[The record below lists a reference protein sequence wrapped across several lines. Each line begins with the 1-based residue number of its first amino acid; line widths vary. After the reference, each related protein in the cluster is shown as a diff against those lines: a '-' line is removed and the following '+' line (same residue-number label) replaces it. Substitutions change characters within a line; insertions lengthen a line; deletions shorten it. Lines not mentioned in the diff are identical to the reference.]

1 MAEQQ
6 PRPILITGAG
16 RRIGLALA
24 HHFLQQRQ
32 PVIVSYRTP
41 YPAIDGLREA
51 GALCLQADFSSD
63 DGILTFAEAVKSHT
77 DGLRAIIHNASDWMA
92 EKPGVPLS
100 TVINRMMQI
109 HVHAPYLLNHALEA
123 LLRGHGHAASDII
136 HITDYVVERG
146 SDKHI
151 AYAASKAALD
161 NMTRSFARK
170 LAPEVKVNAI
180 APSLIM
186 FNEGD
191 DEAYRQ
197 QALDKSL
204 MKIALAKKRLA
215 ISSITCL
222 PAATL
227 PAAHSLSTAAARCA
241 SGNGPS
247 RGLTARRTAPSIPP
261 RLPAPTAGA

>member
-1 MAEQQ
+1 MTVRQ
-6 PRPILITGAG
+6 PRPILITGGG

-24 HHFLQQRQ
+24 HHFLDQQQ
-32 PVIVSYRTP
+32 PVIVSYRTH
-41 YPAIDGLREA
+41 YPAIDALRDA
-51 GALCLQADFSSD
+51 GAICLTADFSTD
-63 DGILTFAEAVKSHT
+63 EQIL
-77 DGLRAIIHNASDWMA
+77 A
-92 EKPGVPLS
+92 EKPGVPLT
-100 TVINRMMQI
+100 TVLASMMQI
-109 HVHAPYLLNHALEA
+109 HVHVPYLLNHALET

-170 LAPEVKVNAI
+170 LAPEIKVNTV

-191 DEAYRQ
+191 DAEYRQ

-204 MKIALAKKRLA
+204 MKSVAGEKEIVDLLDYLF
-215 ISSITCL
+215 T
-222 PAATL
+222 
-227 PAAHSLSTAAARCA
+227 
-241 SGNGPS
+241 S
-247 RGLTARRTAPSIPP
+247 RFVTGRSFAVDGGRHLR
-261 RLPAPTAGA
+261 